1 MLKPRQQP
9 CLTDV
14 LYPFLR
20 PLQDFSSKV
29 TAVLLLISFLT
40 LSRTT
45 AQQSGSVCDTTALPA
60 FFEIDANLRSGT
72 VNTASDDWFTG
83 SSGTGIGVIGTTSAT
98 AYPALPLSVTDFRNL
113 LQTAATPVQRNVTYA
128 QRMVGS
134 LAAVRTTA
142 LGSVMLL
149 EAVAG
154 RDHFSSV
161 STVDSSSFTV
171 GRNADNP
178 LHNWAVGSAVH
189 TTDAEIIDAGVHY
202 RRIKT
207 GATTFGDC
215 WGFGFVTNA
224 NGAGDG
230 FYDFEFFQTGPVFN
244 TSSGAVTMTG
254 PDSTGGHTPFYFTAD
269 SGKIVQTGDV
279 VLSLDQENGGL
290 SQQISV
296 RIWVNPSL
304 LGPGITTFSQF
315 NAKAGRQFEFTGL
328 FDTGLNGNGY
338 GYAEIR
344 PRGTPTN
351 CVFYASLN
359 RSGSC
364 RIPAGPWGTIEAG
377 TGNYKDSLECYQYT
391 ECGINFSR
399 FGLEN
404 VLLRLNCNYP
414 SVSVVVKSR
423 ASAQFTANIKD
434 YAGPYLMRNIVES
447 NAGPDKQLVCVSS
460 PVTLNG
466 STATPTPT
474 ITWSVVPGSGG
485 NIVSGANT
493 LSPVVN
499 ATGKYVL
506 SVGNILIAPCTAT
519 DTVEVISAPVVV
531 TGFSPAAGGPGTS
544 VTVSGS
550 GFTGATGVQFN
561 GVSATTFSVL
571 SDTQLTASVP
581 AAATTGVITVQKG
594 LCSAV
599 SSASFVVSVSLD
611 LKFFLQGYYLGG
623 GQMSRPMYTLGLTGD
638 STVSDS
644 ATVQLFASSN
654 LVTPAFVYKGV
665 FRTDGSMS
673 CTFSG
678 SSSGNS
684 YYVVIISKSHL
695 QTWSKNP
702 VLFSNTTS
710 YDFTTAA
717 SQGYADQM
725 AGLGGG
731 VFGFYAGDITNGTT
745 AGVQDGYIDGADFSL
760 MENLIPLGLS
770 GTYESGDLDGDGYV
784 NGFDYSLLQNNI
796 PLGLT
801 IARPF

>member
-1 MLKPRQQP
+1 M
-9 CLTDV
+9 DE
-14 LYPFLR
+14 LYPSKR
-20 PLQDFSSKV
+20 LQRDLVSKV
-29 TAVLLLISFLT
+29 LALLLLT
-40 LSRTT
+40 AFSTVSSSV
-45 AQQSGSVCDTTALPA
+45 AQQSGSVCDTTAVPA

-72 VNTASDDWFTG
+72 VNAASDDWFTG
-83 SSGTGIGVIGTTSAT
+83 PSGSGIGVIGTAAAT
-98 AYPALPLSVTDFRNL
+98 AYPGLPLSVADFKNL
-113 LQTAATPVQRNVTYA
+113 LQSAATPAQRNVTYA
-128 QRMVGS
+128 QRMVGN

-154 RDHFSSV
+154 RDHFSSAT
-161 STVDSSSFTV
+161 TVDSSSFTV

-178 LHNWAVGSAVH
+178 LHNWTVGSAVH

-202 RRIKT
+202 RRIVT
-207 GATTFGDC
+207 GPNTFGDC

-224 NGAGDG
+224 NGNGDG
-230 FYDFEFFQTGPVFN
+230 FYDFEYFQTGPIFN
-244 TSSGAVTMTG
+244 TSNGAVTMTG
-254 PDSTGGHTPFYFTAD
+254 PDSTGGHTAFYFTAD
-269 SGKIVQTGDV
+269 SGKIVQPGDV
-279 VLSLDQENGGL
+279 VLSLDQQNGGL

-304 LGPGITTFSQF
+304 LGPGITSFAQF

-364 RIPAGPWGTIEAG
+364 RIPAGPWGTIEGG
-377 TGNYKDSLECYQYT
+377 TGNYKDTLECYRYT

-434 YAGPYLMRNIVES
+434 YTGPYLMRNIVES
-447 NAGPDKQLVCVSS
+447 NAGLDKQLVCASS
-460 PVTLNG
+460 TVTLNG
-466 STATPTPT
+466 STATPNPT
-474 ITWSVVPGSGG
+474 ISWSVVPGSGG
-485 NIVSGANT
+485 NIVSGATT
-493 LSPVVN
+493 LSPVIN
-499 ATGKYVL
+499 AAGKYVL
-506 SVGNILIAPCTAT
+506 AVGNILIAPCTAT
-519 DTVEVISAPVVV
+519 DTVEVTAAPIIVN
-531 TGFSPAAGGPGTS
+531 GFSPSSGGPGTS

-561 GVSATTFSVL
+561 GVSASSFTVL
-571 SDTQLTASVP
+571 SDTQLMATVP

-594 LCSAV
+594 VCSV
-599 SSASFVVSVSLD
+599 SSSASFVVSVTLN
-611 LKFFLQGYYLGG
+611 LNIFLQGYYLGSG
-623 GQMSRPMYTLGLTGD
+623 RMSRPLYNLGITGD
-638 STVSDS
+638 STVADS
-644 ATVQLFASSN
+644 ATVQLFAPSN
-654 LVTPAFVYKGV
+654 LVTPAFVYRGV
-665 FRTDGSMS
+665 FRTNGSMVCS
-673 CTFSG
+673 FSG

-684 YYVVIISKSHL
+684 YYVVVIHKNHL

-702 VLFSNTTS
+702 VLFGSTTA

-717 SQGYADQM
+717 TQGYADQLVNLG
-725 AGLGGG
+725 AG
-731 VFGFYAGDITNGTT
+731 VYGFYAGDFTSGIVGGT
-745 AGVQDGYIDGADFSL
+745 QDGYIDGADFSL
-760 MENLIPLGLS
+760 MENLLPLGLS
-770 GTYESGDLDGDGYV
+770 GTYEFGDLDGDGYV

-801 IARPF
+801 IVRPF